1 MKRLLA
7 VAMPLVLGA
16 CAMFSGAENS
26 GSGPDR
32 AAVERANA
40 VEIAAGDFIDIG
52 ALPAQELAPGEC
64 GLFLFAAKPT
74 RRFVFFSTAS
84 GGTGLMKLNGEMV
97 TLVRTAGE
105 GPVIDQHFTEQ
116 VYAAP
121 AYGLTLTI
129 SIDLTSTALAGTR
142 VDGGSMRLER
152 QDGWK
157 MVVPVGGATTC
168 SEG

>member
-1 MKRLLA
+1 MTRLLA
-7 VAMPLVLGA
+7 MALPLLLGA
-16 CAMFSGAENS
+16 CAMFSGTETSRS
-26 GSGPDR
+26 GRDTAS
-32 AAVERANA
+32 VERANA
-40 VEIAAGDFIDIG
+40 VEIEMGDFIDIG
-52 ALPAQELAPGEC
+52 ALPAQQLQPGEC

-74 RRFVFFSTAS
+74 RRFVFFATAS
-84 GGTGLMKLNGEMV
+84 GKTGLMKLNGEMV

>member
-1 MKRLLA
+1 MTRLLA
-7 VAMPLVLGA
+7 MTLPLFVGA
-16 CAMFSGAENS
+16 CAMFSGTETS
-26 GSGPDR
+26 RSDR
-32 AAVERANA
+32 DTAAIERANA
-40 VEIAAGDFIDIG
+40 VEIETGDFIDLG

-74 RRFVFFSTAS
+74 RRFVFFATAS

-97 TLVRTAGE
+97 TLVRTAGT

-121 AYGLTLTI
+121 AYGLTLTV
-129 SIDLTSTALAGTR
+129 SIDLTSTALSGTR